1 MAEENS
7 ANENIEENQETEDN
21 GQIPA
26 PETEEDAENTQPQT
40 GGQVEIMRNGENDII
55 AASVVTG
62 AVMGG
67 TAGCLLKGG
76 LLAIAG
82 GAAAGAAIG
91 ALIGCACVSLSD
103 EELLDILEKRQQ
115 AATA

>member
-7 ANENIEENQETEDN
+7 ADENIEENQETEVN
-21 GQIPA
+21 EQITA
-26 PETEEDAENTQPQT
+26 SETEEDAENTQPQT
-40 GGQVEIMRNGENDII
+40 GGQVEIMKNSEGDIL
-55 AASVVTG
+55 ASGIITG
-62 AVMGG
+62 VLVGG

-76 LLAIAG
+76 LLSIAG
-82 GAAAGAAIG
+82 GAIAGAAVG